1 VGQAGDH
8 SVRSL
13 EFKLNQANGR
23 RRPARALVWTQVG
36 FVLGEHMMSDTLVLS
51 VSEAAQA
58 LGVSDDLV
66 YSLTER
72 GDLPCLRFGRRKVI
86 PRRAIELLIEKAM
99 GGFDPNAVLMRLAS
113 DEDSPGSNHWPSERL
128 VDSAP

>member
-1 VGQAGDH
+1 
-8 SVRSL
+8 VR
-13 EFKLNQANGR
+13 
-23 RRPARALVWTQVG
+23 TQVG
-36 FVLGEHMMSDTLVLS
+36 LVLGEDIVSGGLVLS

-58 LGVSDDLV
+58 LGLSDDLV

>member
-13 EFKLNQANGR
+13 EFKLNQAKGSP
-23 RRPARALVWTQVG
+23 RPARALVWTQVG
-36 FVLGEHMMSDTLVLS
+36 FVLGEDMMSDTLVLS

-99 GGFDPNAVLMRLAS
+99 DGFDPNAVLMRLAS
-113 DEDSPGSNHWPSERL
+113 DEDRLAGNPVPSARL
-128 VDSAP
+128 GR

>member
-13 EFKLNQANGR
+13 EFKLYQANGR

-36 FVLGEHMMSDTLVLS
+36 VVLGEDMMSDTLVLS

-86 PRRAIELLIEKAM
+86 PRLAIELLIEKAM
-99 GGFDPNAVLMRLAS
+99 DGFDPNAVLMRLAS